1 MILSQFLYS
10 FMGPVG
16 HNIQWEIGE
25 TGRSVEKTKN
35 LVSAI
40 DTMFLKNCD

>member
-1 MILSQFLYS
+1 
-10 FMGPVG
+10 MGPVG

-25 TGRSVEKTKN
+25 TIVQLKKTKN

-40 DTMFLKNCD
+40 DTMFLKVFVIK